1 MLVDLHA
8 HFPMHLLTPR
18 QANTH
23 AAVLDPGSAWR
34 RVVLEVL
41 SRLFNYQ
48 GPGGA
53 PGVTVELA
61 RQGEVGAV
69 LSVLFE
75 PFDEM
80 DLSVPYGAPPRSE
93 YVESMRN
100 QMKRV
105 EEELEREH
113 TLGRAVLARNPTAMD
128 EAMAAGEVAFIHCIE
143 GGHALGATEAEITQT
158 VAEFARRGVAY
169 IGLAHLFWRGVAMN
183 TPAIPFVPDPLY
195 KLLFPMKGKV
205 GLTKLGEAAVR
216 AMVEHHVL
224 VDITHMNQK
233 AIDHTMRLM
242 DGLAEPTPLI
252 ASHIACRFGSAEYN
266 LPDPVIREIGKR
278 GGVMGV
284 IDCEHWSCDG
294 PIPTPKT
301 FAESVD
307 VMCKHID
314 RICDVTGSDD
324 HVAIGSDLDGFI
336 KPALVGL
343 EHEGQ
348 MKPLQEALVARYGAA
363 RAEKFCSTNV
373 LELLRRYWRGGP
385 QDQRSRFETG
395 AGSSQSPKRSRQ

>member
-8 HFPMHLLTPR
+8 HFPMHLLGPR
-18 QANTH
+18 KADTH
-23 AAVLDPGSAWR
+23 SAVLEPWPGSAWR
-34 RVVLEVL
+34 GVVLELL

-61 RQGEVGAV
+61 RQGEVGV
-69 LSVLFE
+69 LFSVLFE

-80 DLSVPYGAPPRSE
+80 DLNAPYGAPPRSE

-195 KLLFPMKGKV
+195 KVLFPMKGKV

-233 AIDHTMRLM
+233 AIDHTLRLM
-242 DGLAEPTPLI
+242 DGLGEPTPLI

-324 HVAIGSDLDGFI
+324 HVAIGSDLDGYI
-336 KPALVGL
+336 KPALHHL
-343 EHEGQ
+343 EHEGR
-348 MKPLQEALVARYGAA
+348 MKELEAALVERYGAA
-363 RAEKFCSTNV
+363 RAKKFCSDN
-373 LELLRRYWRGGP
+373 LLALLRSYWRGDG
-385 QDQRSRFETG
+385 
-395 AGSSQSPKRSRQ
+395 

>member
-8 HFPMHLLTPR
+8 HFPMHLLGPR
-18 QANTH
+18 KADTH
-23 AAVLDPGSAWR
+23 SAVLEPWPGSAWR
-34 RVVLEVL
+34 GVVLELL

-53 PGVTVELA
+53 PGVTVELL

-69 LSVLFE
+69 FSVLFE

-80 DLSVPYGAPPRSE
+80 DLSVPYGAPPKSE
-93 YVESMRN
+93 YVESMRK

-105 EEELEREH
+105 EEELAREH
-113 TLGRAVLARNPTAMD
+113 TLGRAVLVRNPKAMD
-128 EAMAAGEVAFIHCIE
+128 EAIAAGEIAFIHCIE
-143 GGHALGATEAEITQT
+143 GGFTLGATEAEIAKT

-183 TPAIPFVPDPLY
+183 APAVPFVPDAVY
-195 KLLFPMKGKV
+195 KVVFPMKGKV

-224 VDITHMNQK
+224 VDITHMNEK
-233 AIDHTMRLM
+233 AIDHTLRLM
-242 DGLAEPTPLI
+242 DRPGEPTPLI
-252 ASHIACRFGSAEYN
+252 ASHIACRFGKAEYN
-266 LPDPVIREIGKR
+266 LSDRVIKEIGAR

-294 PIPTPKT
+294 PVPTPKT

-307 VMCKHID
+307 VICQHID

-324 HVAIGSDLDGFI
+324 HVAIGSDLDGYI
-336 KPALVGL
+336 KPALVEL

-348 MKPLQEALVARYGAA
+348 MKRLQEALIARYGAA
-363 RAEKFCSTNV
+363 RAEKFLSANV
-373 LELLRRYWRGGP
+373 LALLHRYWRGGP
-385 QDQRSRFETG
+385 QDQ
-395 AGSSQSPKRSRQ
+395 